1 MGFRKKIV
9 IILIIAIIIFGY
21 LAYQSFSGS
30 VSYYYTLSELK
41 SLDPGDKKIRV
52 KGDLVK
58 DSINWNPGQP
68 LLSFELTDGENT
80 MKMVY
85 NGVKPDN
92 FDHSQD
98 LIVVGKLE
106 DNKFIVSKL
115 MLQCPSKYEEGE
127 E

>member
-1 MGFRKKIV
+1 MV
-9 IILIIAIIIFGY
+9 IWPTR
-21 LAYQSFSGS
+21 
-30 VSYYYTLSELK
+30 VSAVLFLYTLSELK